1 VAEDDTETE
10 NMFLEKLE
18 LSNQGQTV
26 FKDDQDNTLY
36 KRMIQIL
43 KDMKKNSANKN
54 K

>member
-1 VAEDDTETE
+1 
-10 NMFLEKLE
+10 MFLNKLE

-26 FKDDQDNTLY
+26 FKDDQDNVLY